1 MLQVKSGKTELLG
14 LLYER
19 YKKWLYNF
27 FYQMYQDAA
36 TCEDLVQNVFMR
48 VLKYKHTFSE
58 KSKFVTWLF
67 QIARNESHDYYNKQI
82 KNHKDLPLDDVNYKL
97 SEMNNSEEMEEKKAE
112 LQLMHRAISKLP
124 YEQKEII
131 TLSKLRQLQYSEIGD
146 ILGCSEGNARIK
158 AHRALQNLKTTFH
171 QMQKI

>member
-14 LLYER
+14 MLYER

-58 KSKFVTWLF
+58 DSKFVTWLF

-82 KNHKDLPLDDVNYKL
+82 KNHKDVPLEDVNYKL
-97 SEMNNSEEMEEKKAE
+97 SESLKNEEKEQQKEE
-112 LQLMHRAISKLP
+112 LQLMHRAINKLP

-131 TLSKLRQLQYSEIGD
+131 TMSKLRQLQYNEIGD

-158 AHRALQNLKTTFH
+158 AHRALQNLKSTFLG
-171 QMQKI
+171 MQKN